1 MTQDDRKRA
10 AALAALD
17 ELKPGSI
24 VGVGTGSTTNH
35 FIDALADRRDLVA
48 GAVASSKISAER
60 LRRAGIR
67 LVDLNDVESLPVYV
81 DGADEANG
89 ERELIKGGGGALTRE
104 KVIATAAQTF
114 ICIVDESKLVERL
127 GVFPLPVELLPLA
140 LRQVARRVATLGARP
155 VLREGFTTDNGNL
168 ILDIHGLRIDDAGRL
183 EDLLN
188 LIPGVL
194 ENGLFSRR
202 RADCL
207 LVGTDSGVRRI
218 V

>member
-1 MTQDDRKRA
+1 M
-10 AALAALD
+10 
-17 ELKPGSI
+17 
-24 VGVGTGSTTNH
+24 
-35 FIDALADRRDLVA
+35 
-48 GAVASSKISAER
+48 
-60 LRRAGIR
+60 
-67 LVDLNDVESLPVYV
+67 
-81 DGADEANG
+81 
-89 ERELIKGGGGALTRE
+89 
-104 KVIATAAQTF
+104 
-114 ICIVDESKLVERL
+114 
-127 GVFPLPVELLPLA
+127 
-140 LRQVARRVATLGARP
+140 
-155 VLREGFTTDNGNL
+155 LREGFTTDNGNL